1 MFFELPGIGFL
12 RILTFEKIFKSVAT
26 EKKNQGLKMYLHTY
40 TKELSMFIAI
50 LFIVAKD
57 WEKPKCPQQELLK

>member
-1 MFFELPGIGFL
+1 
-12 RILTFEKIFKSVAT
+12 
-26 EKKNQGLKMYLHTY
+26 MYLHTY